1 MLRLTR
7 SAGSIS
13 SSPTPAELASV
24 LLGPIDTP
32 DHRASLGLFVGPEA
46 LRSHWTP
53 LFREIAAHLSNS
65 GPTVPLRTQLAI

>member
-1 MLRLTR
+1 MLRWTS

-32 DHRASLGLFVGPEA
+32 DHRASLGLFVGREA
-46 LRSHWTP
+46 LRSHWPP
-53 LFREIAAHLSNS
+53 LFREIAAQSL
-65 GPTVPLRTQLAI
+65 